1 MQLRPADVMNVLG
14 KNMLVDGYDIVVD
27 LKKSYGNN
35 LIDARTGDTFLDF
48 FSFFASNPL
57 GYNHPKMTTSETKE
71 RLLEAVIHKPSN
83 SDFYTVEMAEF
94 VKMFFDKTD
103 PAGVFKYIFMI
114 EGGALAVE
122 NALKT
127 AFDWKVRKNFVKGH
141 KEEKG
146 KQILHFNQAFHGR
159 SGYTLSLTNT
169 ADSRKTKYFTKFNW
183 PRILNPSLSFP
194 LNPENLASVK
204 KDEEESLS
212 QIRSAIGKNPDDIA
226 AIIIEPIQGEGGD
239 NHFRREFFLNL
250 RQICDENEIL
260 LIFDEIQTGIGITGK
275 WWAYEHF
282 NVEPDILCFGKKT
295 QVCGILVN
303 QRIEEVENHV
313 FQESGRI
320 NSTWGGNLADMVR
333 ATCYLEIIDEDGLV
347 NNAKITGNYFLNC
360 LDEFVKENR
369 SILSAAR
376 GRGFFLAFDVV
387 SPEKRDE
394 IIGEALR
401 QKMIILPC
409 GSQTIRFRPSL
420 ITSKDEV
427 DQAIEI
433 LNKVIR
439 SIA

>member
-27 LKKSYGNN
+27 LKKSFGNN
-35 LIDARTGDTFLDF
+35 LVDARTGDRFLDF

-57 GYNHPKMTTSETKE
+57 GYNHAKMTTSETKE

-83 SDFYTVEMAEF
+83 ADFYTVEMAEF

-103 PAGVFKYIFMI
+103 PTGVFKYIFMI

-127 AFDWKVRKNFVKGH
+127 AFDWKVRKNFAKGH

-169 ADSRKTKYFTKFNW
+169 ADLRKTKYFTKFNW
-183 PRILNPSLSFP
+183 PRILNPSISFP
-194 LNPENLASVK
+194 LNPENLARVK
-204 KDEEESLS
+204 EDEEESLS

-250 RQICDENEIL
+250 RQICDENDIL

-313 FQESGRI
+313 FQESSRI

-333 ATCYLEIIDEDGLV
+333 ATRYLEIIDEDGLV
-347 NNAKITGNYFLNC
+347 NNAKISGNYFLNC
-360 LDEFVKENR
+360 LDELVKENH

-376 GRGFFLAFDVV
+376 GRGFFLAFDVI

-427 DQAIEI
+427 NQAIEI

-439 SIA
+439 SVA